1 MRGGRQDQHWCVYEN
16 HGGEWGKC
24 GRVEAE
30 DIRGK
35 HYVWQGGHYIWQGGH
50 YIWQG
55 GHYIW
60 QGEEGGKCSRVG
72 AMGESGV
79 SVVGYRLRTSGV
91 NIMYGRGDI
100 ICGREDIIYSR
111 EYHYI

>member
-35 HYVWQGGHYIWQGGH
+35 HYVWQG
-50 YIWQG
+50 
-55 GHYIW
+55 
-60 QGEEGGKCSRVG
+60 
-72 AMGESGV
+72 
-79 SVVGYRLRTSGV
+79 
-91 NIMYGRGDI
+91 DI
-100 ICGREDIIYSR
+100 IYGREDIIYGKEDIIYGR
-111 EYHYI
+111 EKRGESAVG